1 MTELLYL
8 RDSYLKEFE
17 ATVVRVEGNKLY
29 LDRTAFYPH
38 GGGQPS
44 DRGVVTVGMDRY
56 EVQEVVKEGGDVAH
70 ILSGNVD
77 RLRIGDVVK
86 GIIDWQLRYA
96 HMRYHTALHIISG
109 AAYRLYK
116 EEAKITGSQIYS
128 DRARMDMALEGL
140 DREKIAEIIKLSN
153 KVVEEGREVIYRFVT
168 KEEAMQ
174 MSDLIRVKPELI
186 PDLPVLR
193 IVEIKDFDAQLDGGT
208 HVRNT
213 REVGR
218 ITVTKI
224 ENKGKRNRR
233 IEIRLEE

>member
-8 RDSYLKEFE
+8 KDSYLKEFE
-17 ATVVRVEGNKLY
+17 ATVVKVDGNRLY
-29 LDRTAFYPH
+29 LDKTIFYPR

-44 DRGVVTVGMDRY
+44 DRGVVTIGARSY
-56 EVQEVVKEGGDVAH
+56 EVQEVVKDGDDVAH
-70 ILSGNVD
+70 ILAEDAEGV
-77 RLRIGDVVK
+77 GEGAAVK
-86 GIIDWQLRYA
+86 GVIDWPLRYA

-128 DRARMDMALEGL
+128 DRARMDLALEGL
-140 DREKIAEIIKLSN
+140 NREKIDAIINLSN
-153 KVVEEGREVIYRFVT
+153 EVVNEGREVVYRFVT
-168 KEEAMQ
+168 REEAMQ

-186 PDLPVLR
+186 PSIPILR

-213 REVGR
+213 REVGQ

-224 ENKGKRNRR
+224 ENKGKKNRR